1 MSEDK
6 RLKGL
11 MYEAQKKAESD
22 PDNILAIARTYFP
35 GIKGNGTV
43 TICPF
48 CGEKGGKFVVQL
60 SKDKTHLVWGC
71 YRNSCPASFDNIKKN
86 PGGDITGLIAQMEGK
101 SREDAI
107 DRLLD
112 LAGVQNPKRDYV
124 PNKKKPAAKKTA
136 ATRKHPA
143 PEPEELDPDLE
154 KAISEASNHRSASLM
169 AIARRFYP
177 DIRQDG
183 VMEVC
188 PKCGIIDRSNK
199 FVRID
204 KNEKGES
211 KWSWGCSNK
220 DCAIHTSRIID
231 QKMDDAIGMISKFA
245 NVPRTVAIEKLL
257 EFTGVS
263 NPTSTTSPPK
273 NEKIANSEPTVTPEA
288 PTAQPAPTEIVI
300 NPDENFSLTADPD
313 EKPVIPAP
321 QTTVWDDLYSRLS
334 LSIADRESLKK
345 KRGLN
350 KESIEAAGYRSSSG
364 DNRTALAP
372 LLTSYSMPLL
382 LSEGIAVKDKET
394 GQTKINSQLCGYGLV
409 SRASGN
415 TPEKWDWCNP
425 ILIPYRDKQGRCIG
439 IRPHKGGLSGKNYMR
454 EHGFE
459 HAFRSSRTR
468 THLYTSFLFWGDR
481 PEGWERKCVLTEG
494 EHKANALAQCGIPA
508 CAVPGIQMA
517 RNEIFAEEMFSI
529 LREAGIREVI
539 VAFDNED
546 KSHKADPW
554 DRYDVEVY
562 ALYTCHVLRGN
573 GFLPS
578 ICTIPEDWR
587 IDGKADWDGALAKF
601 GASSEGKFKSALR
614 KSKPYFPQ
622 TEIFGTNERDRI
634 VHCKFNR
641 LTLKPQILTGGDE
654 EEDLAKL
661 ILKAPLEWKR
671 ELGIRDLAELLFN
684 SRNCY
689 YVHQRPPKEILVG
702 KGRGKTKEP
711 GLYDFAAEIRADL
724 EAMKLNSPDELE
736 QIAGMEAA
744 LAAVNILIKGRPEIL
759 SDFTISCEFQVRTQE
774 GIVHR
779 LFRFRNKHG
788 QVSDLVQ
795 VPPSATSGAMKFR
808 EFATGVGNFN
818 AMLGDKHL
826 QMLMQDL
833 GTFSAWRE
841 IRELEMLGRDPD
853 SGLWIFGDS
862 AFSPDADLFAPPRPD
877 HSDVIFADKHDII
890 WHNGI
895 GYRIDPRSLAGF
907 VHKEP
912 PRFFKELGKQ
922 PQEVFAALKAN
933 PGAERLAVANIFIQ
947 YCADMICTFG
957 DSAGVLV
964 IGAVLAYATSPEL
977 IAKYHGQPGIWI
989 HGRGGAGKTETTSCA
1004 MMTWG
1009 FDRDYRTFMLTGG
1022 TTAVAI
1028 DRALAQHCDIPLHAD
1043 EFRQDEV
1050 NKDRISSLRA
1060 PFNRQSK
1067 AKGKMDG
1074 TNKTRAVQ
1082 PMTSPIVT
1090 GEGVTNDSATLSR
1103 YVSAI
1108 LAADKRLGTKDQQ
1121 AERFLQIQARAN
1133 QLHRI
1138 VRYILLNRKSIA
1150 SAFME
1155 TLDQF
1160 VADETVIKNIHVDR
1174 LRLTYG
1180 TAFSMVTTM
1189 LNHFNEAIWEAV
1201 AAAKSAGET
1210 PNAYTS
1216 TKEDLK
1222 LVHESFG
1229 GLREFT
1235 INYAKEAAADV
1246 TSINF
1251 VVKFW
1256 KDVVT
1261 YCNIPGATSIR
1272 KFIWFEWC
1280 KVDPETNKITRTTAK
1295 QDTEGLTRCILFRGN
1310 EVFAEYEKEH
1320 RQRGKEPE
1328 LTLSVIRAEM
1338 AAEAYWIPAPKHQ
1351 KRQAHRLSF
1360 ENHDGQLD
1368 VWALNWHK
1376 MSPAVQQIFSEQFE
1390 KEDYGDDDPM
1400 PQLSL

>member
-1 MSEDK
+1 MSDDDF
-6 RLKGL
+6 KGR
-11 MYEAQKKAESD
+11 MDEAIRTALESRAG
-22 PDNILAIARTYFP
+22 NLLSIARHYFP
-35 GIKGNGTV
+35 DIKPNGTMRV
-43 TICPF
+43 CPF
-48 CGEKGGKFVVQL
+48 CGKTGDKFVV
-60 SKDKTHLVWGC
+60 KPAAGGGHWFWGC
-71 YRNSCPASFDNIKKN
+71 YNTGCDANFDSLKADRM
-86 PGGDITGLIAQMEGK
+86 GDAIGLIAKQEGI
-101 SREDAI
+101 SRNQAI
-107 DRLLD
+107 DKLLD
-112 LAGVQNPKRDYV
+112 LTGTPNPKQDG
-124 PNKKKPAAKKTA
+124 KAKKV
-136 ATRKHPA
+136 TRRKKSPVAEETKETTPTPPPVEPAQPETPPTVEPPAEESRPA
-143 PEPEELDPDLE
+143 P
-154 KAISEASNHRSASLM
+154 A
-169 AIARRFYP
+169 
-177 DIRQDG
+177 
-183 VMEVC
+183 
-188 PKCGIIDRSNK
+188 
-199 FVRID
+199 
-204 KNEKGES
+204 
-211 KWSWGCSNK
+211 
-220 DCAIHTSRIID
+220 
-231 QKMDDAIGMISKFA
+231 
-245 NVPRTVAIEKLL
+245 
-257 EFTGVS
+257 
-263 NPTSTTSPPK
+263 
-273 NEKIANSEPTVTPEA
+273 
-288 PTAQPAPTEIVI
+288 EIVI

-313 EKPVIPAP
+313 EKPVVPAP

-334 LSIADRESLKK
+334 LSVADRELLKK
-345 KRGLN
+345 KRGLS

-364 DNRTALAP
+364 DNRAALAP
-372 LLTSYSMPLL
+372 LLSSYSLPLL
-382 LSEGIAVKDKET
+382 LSEGIAVKDKES
-394 GQTKINSQLCGYGLV
+394 GQIKINSQLCGYGLV
-409 SRASGN
+409 SRASGKQ
-415 TPEKWDWCNP
+415 PEKWDWCNP

-459 HAFRSSRTR
+459 HAFRATRTR
-468 THLYTSFLFWGDR
+468 SHLYTSFLFWENR
-481 PEGWERKCVLTEG
+481 PEGWERRCVLTEG

-529 LREAGIREVI
+529 LRDAGIREVI

-578 ICTIPEDWR
+578 ICTLPEEWR
-587 IDGKADWDGALAKF
+587 IDGKADWDGALARY
-601 GASSEGKFKSALR
+601 GSTAESKFKTALR
-614 KSKPYFPQ
+614 KSKPYYPQ

-661 ILKAPLEWKR
+661 ILKAPIEWKR
-671 ELGIRDLAELLFN
+671 ELGIRELAELLFN
-684 SRNCY
+684 CRNCY

-711 GLYDFAAEIRADL
+711 GLYDHASEIRDAL
-724 EAMKLNSPDELE
+724 EKHKQNSPEDMEH
-736 QIAGMEAA
+736 IAALEAA
-744 LAAVNILIKGRPEIL
+744 LAAVNILIKGRPEVL

-779 LFRFRNKHG
+779 LFRFKNKHG
-788 QVSDLVQ
+788 QYSELVQ
-795 VPPSATSGAMKFR
+795 VPPAATSGAQKFR

-818 AMLGDKHL
+818 PMFGDKHL

-841 IRELEMLGRDPD
+841 IRELEMLGRDPE
-853 SGLWIFGDS
+853 SGLWIFGDG
-862 AFSPDADLFAPPRPD
+862 AFAPDADLFAPQTPD
-877 HSDVIFADKHDII
+877 RSDVIFADKHDII

-895 GYRIDPRSLAGF
+895 GYRIDPRSLSGF

-912 PRFFKELGKQ
+912 PRFFQSLGKE
-922 PQEVFAALKAN
+922 PQQVYASIKADPHSEKLEVAK
-933 PGAERLAVANIFIQ
+933 IFIQ

-957 DSAGVLV
+957 DSAGLLV
-964 IGAVLAYATSPEL
+964 IGAAMAYAMSPEL
-977 IAKYHGQPGIWI
+977 LAKYHGQPGIWI
-989 HGRGGAGKTETTSCA
+989 HGRGGAGKTETTSCK
-1004 MMTWG
+1004 MMLWG

-1108 LAADKRLGTKDQQ
+1108 LAADKRLGTKDEQ
-1121 AERFLQIQARAN
+1121 AERFLQIQARAG

-1150 SAFME
+1150 FLFM
-1155 TLDQF
+1155 TALDQF
-1160 VADETVIKNIHVDR
+1160 VADEYVIKNIHVDR

-1180 TAFSMVTTM
+1180 TAYSMVTVM
-1189 LNHFNEAIWEAV
+1189 LQHLSEAITAATETAKAAGEKFSFPIPEADLILTHNHF
-1201 AAAKSAGET
+1201 
-1210 PNAYTS
+1210 
-1216 TKEDLK
+1216 L
-1222 LVHESFG
+1222 
-1229 GLREFT
+1229 GLRDFT
-1235 INYAKEAAADV
+1235 ITYAKEAAADV

-1261 YCNIPGATSIR
+1261 YCNISGASSIR

-1280 KVDPETNKITRTTAK
+1280 KVDPDTNKITRTTAK
-1295 QDTEGLTRCILFRGN
+1295 KDAPGLTRCILFRGN

-1328 LTLSVIRAEM
+1328 LTLSVIRSEM
-1338 AAEAYWIPAPKHQ
+1338 AAESYWIPAPKNQ

-1360 ENHDGQLD
+1360 EGNGQVD
-1368 VWALNWHK
+1368 VWALNWHR
-1376 MSPAVQQIFSEQFE
+1376 MSPAVQSIFSEQFE
-1390 KEDYGDDDPM
+1390 KDDYGDDDPM
-1400 PQLSL
+1400 PEFGI